1 MSNYIDDYKY
11 WLTKVSPSEVEELKA
26 VENNDEQ
33 LKRRFAMPL
42 EFGTAGMRGIISLGT
57 GCLNRYTVRRATQ
70 GVANYIKQV
79 GKEAVERGV
88 VISYDTRNFSYEFA
102 LETASVLAYNGIKV
116 YLYNDTHPV
125 PMCSFAIR
133 YLNAFAGVMITASH
147 NPKEYNGYKVYGEDG
162 AQMSPEAT
170 AVVVKYIDE
179 IKDYFSVNSVQIDA
193 KREQIQSMNDEKLTD
208 LITVIGKK
216 VEDAYFDELSKLS
229 LSPDA
234 VKEVASKIKIVYTP
248 LHGSG
253 YKPVTTILGKMN
265 IPCNVVEEQK
275 NPDGNFPTVAVP
287 NPEQPDALKMG
298 IKLAKELRSNIVIGT
313 DPDADRMGVAIKD
326 NDGEFVLL
334 TGNQIGA
341 MLMNYILMRHQQMGT
356 LPQNAAVVKTIV
368 TTNFA
373 DMIAK
378 SYGVTV
384 FNVLTGFKFIGEKIK
399 EWEKNGEYTFMFGY
413 EESFGYLSGTHA
425 RDKDAVVSA
434 MLFAE
439 MACYYE
445 SKNIKLYDVLQDLYK
460 KFGYFVEVSKSI
472 AFGGI
477 NGMQEMKAVMNKL
490 RERPINNIAGN
501 SVLSFMDFSTSVAKN
516 IDGSQSVIDLP
527 KTNVIKF
534 VLSED
539 EWACVRPS
547 GTEPKL
553 KIYVSVK
560 GETPEEAKAK
570 NQDVLGF
577 LEMLVNN

>member
-1 MSNYIDDYKY
+1 MSNYKDDYKY
-11 WLTKVSPSEVEELKA
+11 WLTKVTGAELEELTSVKD
-26 VENNDEQ
+26 NDEQ
-33 LKRRFAMPL
+33 LKRRFAIPL
-42 EFGTAGMRGIISLGT
+42 EFGTAGMRGIIALGT

-70 GVANYIKQV
+70 GVANFIKQT
-79 GKEAVERGV
+79 GIEAIKRGV

-133 YLNAFAGVMITASH
+133 HLNAFVGIMITASH

-162 AQMSPEAT
+162 AQMSPEDT
-170 AVVVKYIDE
+170 EVVVKYINE
-179 IKDYFSVNSVQIDA
+179 ISDYFSVQGVEINHCRN
-193 KREQIQSMNDEKLTD
+193 KIQTMNNEL
-208 LITVIGKK
+208 LQENIIVIGKD
-216 VEDAYFDELSKLS
+216 VEDAYFAELAKLS
-229 LSPDA
+229 LSPDS
-234 VKEVASKIKIVYTP
+234 VREVASKIKIVYTP

-253 YKPVTTILGKMN
+253 YKPVTTILKQMG
-265 IPCNVVEEQK
+265 IPCSVVEEQK
-275 NPDGNFPTVAVP
+275 APDGNFPTVAVP

-298 IKLAKELRSNIVIGT
+298 INLAKQLRSNIVIGT

-326 NDGEFVLL
+326 NNGEFILL
-334 TGNQIGA
+334 SGNQIGA
-341 MLMNYILMRHQQMGT
+341 MMMDYILKRRKALGI
-356 LPQNAAVVKTIV
+356 LPANGAVVKTIV
-368 TTNFA
+368 TTNLA

-384 FNVLTGFKFIGEKIK
+384 YNVLTGFKFIGEKIK
-399 EWEKNGEYTFMFGY
+399 EWEANGRHTFLFGY

-472 AFGGI
+472 AFGGV
-477 NGMQEMKAVMNKL
+477 NGMAEMKAVMDKL
-490 RERPINNIAGN
+490 RSRPINNIAG
-501 SVLSFMDFSTSVAKN
+501 VPIQKFMDLQSGTCKN
-516 IDGSQSVIDLP
+516 IDGSVEKIHLP
-527 KTNVIKF
+527 KTNVLKF
-534 VLSED
+534 TLSED
-539 EWACVRPS
+539 EWCCVRPS

-560 GETPEEAKAK
+560 GDSIELAKTK

-577 LEMLVNN
+577 VEMLVNN